1 MAEHRL
7 WRLTEPDAEEVGRL
21 LARAFV
27 DEPIFVAALPDRA
40 DRARLCPPL
49 FAANVRHAYR
59 FGEVLAVGATL
70 GKPLGVAYWVPR
82 PEPDLT
88 PQVAAELGFTAL
100 QSEWEP
106 VLTRMGEL
114 EAEGSRSLA
123 GLPEPWRYLGAIG
136 VEPDQQRQGLG
147 AALLGRVLADAAAT
161 GVPVG
166 LVTDR
171 AENLPFYRRA
181 GLVLV
186 AQKTTADGAL
196 SWWSFRTPRPEQPD
210 GGP

>member
-1 MAEHRL
+1 
-7 WRLTEPDAEEVGRL
+7 
-21 LARAFV
+21 
-27 DEPIFVAALPDRA
+27 
-40 DRARLCPPL
+40 
-49 FAANVRHAYR
+49 
-59 FGEVLAVGATL
+59 LAVGATP
-70 GKPLGVAYWVPR
+70 GEPLGVAYWVPR

-88 PQVAAELGFTAL
+88 TQAAAELGFTAL

-106 VLTRMGEL
+106 VLTRLGEL

-136 VEPDQQRQGLG
+136 VEPDQRRQGLG

-161 GVPVG
+161 EVPVG
-166 LVTDR
+166 IVTDR

-196 SWWSFRTPRPEQPD
+196 SWWSFRTPQPEQPD
-210 GGP
+210 AGP